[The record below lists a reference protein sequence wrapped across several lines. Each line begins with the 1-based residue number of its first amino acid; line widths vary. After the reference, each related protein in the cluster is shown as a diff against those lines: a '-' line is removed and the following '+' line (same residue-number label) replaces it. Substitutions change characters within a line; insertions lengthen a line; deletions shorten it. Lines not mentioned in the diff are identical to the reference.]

1 MKLAG
6 ELNSAQVK
14 AASYVD
20 GPLLVL
26 AGAGSGKTRVL
37 TYRIT
42 HLIKDLGID
51 PYHILAVTF
60 TNKAAAEMKDRIT
73 QMLGHD
79 EIPEWVGTF
88 HSLSAKILRREAES
102 LGINRNFV
110 IYDSDDQLAM
120 IRKVMKELEILSLIH
135 I

>member
-88 HSLSAKILRREAES
+88 HSLSAKILRTRGSATPDHSSEPALVPVLEAS
-102 LGINRNFV
+102 SIN
-110 IYDSDDQLAM
+110 
-120 IRKVMKELEILSLIH
+120 
-135 I
+135 